1 MPISEE
7 IVVQHK
13 EGLHARPAAQFVKLA
28 ASFGANI
35 QVENLTKGSQPV
47 NAKSII
53 SVLSVNV
60 VQDDKIR
67 ITAEGDQEQEAVT
80 AMVDL
85 IACNFET
92 DD

>member
-1 MPISEE
+1 MPVSEE
-7 IVVQHK
+7 IVVRHK

-28 ASFGANI
+28 ASFSANV
-35 QVENLTKGSQPV
+35 QVENLTKGSQLV

-67 ITAEGDQEQEAVT
+67 ITAEGKQEQEAVT
-80 AMVDL
+80 AIVDL
-85 IACNFET
+85 ITCNFET